1 MFVNW
6 VLKYEF
12 SVLPEPVSSNLFLIE
27 QRRSLNVFSI
37 ILFNTNRFYFIFFK
51 ILLFKIPLA
60 GGLART
66 AKDKKDSSRDRTFKN
81 WPKLNSR
88 S

>member
-66 AKDKKDSSRDRTFKN
+66 AKGKKDSSRDRTFKN
-81 WPKLNSR
+81 WLKINSR